1 MKKKKTVS
9 SIPYDKFKKVNDEKK
24 ALAEK
29 VAAFEKLQKEANDK
43 KLAEEGKYKELL
55 EAKGKELDNLKSSIE
70 EEKASRKKDN
80 LLNKIKLKAQDKGA
94 NDVDDITRF
103 LNIEDL
109 IDSDN
114 EAIDKELNKLEEKK
128 SYLFGKKRKVPLM
141 KTILI
146 SQVAEKRRN
155 QNLLLFK
162 PPPFFIIIIGGLT
175 LIIII
180 NMSDFIF
187 SSITGSSFSKRDVDN
202 LLYQT
207 IQNSPTLIGLIQGRE
222 FSAGTGINVFN
233 PISNS
238 SNKASATTFEWYER
252 VLGPKKASLTAIAGT
267 TTTFTVADSSIFRIE
282 DILRIET
289 AAGKEVKEQVIVTAI
304 PSATTLT
311 VTRNYNGVGTTDLQD
326 GNEVIYLISPRVE
339 EGSGSAKSENINPT
353 PVVNYTQIFK
363 DSARVTK
370 LRLQLII
377 TL

>member
-1 MKKKKTVS
+1 
-9 SIPYDKFKKVNDEKK
+9 
-24 ALAEK
+24 
-29 VAAFEKLQKEANDK
+29 
-43 KLAEEGKYKELL
+43 
-55 EAKGKELDNLKSSIE
+55 
-70 EEKASRKKDN
+70 
-80 LLNKIKLKAQDKGA
+80 
-94 NDVDDITRF
+94 
-103 LNIEDL
+103 
-109 IDSDN
+109 
-114 EAIDKELNKLEEKK
+114 
-128 SYLFGKKRKVPLM
+128 
-141 KTILI
+141 
-146 SQVAEKRRN
+146 
-155 QNLLLFK
+155 
-162 PPPFFIIIIGGLT
+162 
-175 LIIII
+175 
-180 NMSDFIF
+180 MSDFIF